1 MLSQR
6 TAPNHARMLMIR
18 VALGLHAHSFNST
31 CTGTL
36 PAAAFACRG
45 IRSGTDISGRGFP
58 DATNTK
64 EEIPLA
70 IRQLERL

>member
-1 MLSQR
+1 
-6 TAPNHARMLMIR
+6 MLMIR
-18 VALGLHAHSFNST
+18 FALGLHAHSFNSPY
-31 CTGTL
+31 TGTL
-36 PAAAFACRG
+36 PAAALACRG
-45 IRSGTDISGRGFP
+45 ILSGTDISGREIP